1 MVTSQESFH
10 AKSVPAPYRCE
21 SAGLSICILLFK
33 IIMSDTKDKKMWF
46 DIDRLLSYNAT
57 LNFVIAERGVGKTF
71 GCKKKFLER
80 FLKSGEEFVYIR
92 RYKTEL
98 ELAYEGFWTQLQDN
112 GCFDDLDLKVKQSR
126 KKITKF
132 TCDGVTCGYGIPLST
147 ANILKSSSFSKVKNI
162 MFDEFLI
169 DNGTYHYLRNEVIQF
184 LEVIETIARLRD
196 VRVVLLGNA
205 ISVVNPYF
213 EFFNISLPYNSEYK
227 TYKDGEICVNYVKN
241 EVYREVKKNSRFGK
255 LIADTEY
262 GMYAIDNKFLRDD
275 NAFISKRD
283 PQARVFSTI
292 ILNGNKYGVW
302 RNWKTGHV
310 YISKDFEPSNPCIFA
325 FDVADHNENTIYT
338 KARNSNWFG
347 AVIEAYKMGVLHF
360 ETQSQKKAFIGIIGR
375 CLV

>member
-1 MVTSQESFH
+1 MT
-10 AKSVPAPYRCE
+10 KS
-21 SAGLSICILLFK
+21 
-33 IIMSDTKDKKMWF
+33 KDKKMWF
-46 DIDRLLSYNAT
+46 DLDRLLSYNAT

-71 GCKKKFLER
+71 GCKKKFLEQ
-80 FLKSGEEFVYIR
+80 FIKKGEEFVYIR

-98 ELAYEGFWTQLQDN
+98 ELAYEGFWSQLQDN
-112 GCFDDLDLKVKQSR
+112 GCFDDLKLEVKPSR

-132 TCDGVTCGYGIPLST
+132 LCDGEVCGYGIPLST

-213 EFFNISLPYNSEYK
+213 EFFNIALPYNSEYK

-241 EVYREVKKNSRFGK
+241 ETYREVKKNSRFGK
-255 LIADTEY
+255 LVDGTSY
-262 GMYAIDNKFLRDD
+262 GMYAIDNQFLRDD
-275 NAFISKRD
+275 AAFISKRD

-292 ILNGNKYGVW
+292 ILNGHKYGVW
-302 RNWKTGHV
+302 KNWKTGHV

-325 FDVADHNENTIYT
+325 FDLADHTEETIYT
-338 KARNSNWFG
+338 KARNSTWFG
-347 AVIEAYKMGVLHF
+347 AVIQAYKLGLLHF
-360 ETQSQKKAFIGIIGR
+360 ETQQQKKAFIGIIGR
-375 CLV
+375 CII